1 MESNITFDEH
11 RAQTL
16 GELMRLLKE
25 NDKVLVKSKD
35 WYDKNAVEEITGL
48 NVPIGPKFIQA
59 MTEDCN
65 KFFTVSNIIGWS
77 SEKDLRFEFKHNWYT
92 YSSLFVHKLII
103 RNYRILL

>member
-1 MESNITFDEH
+1 MMKKLHSNREFWD
-11 RAQTL
+11 Q
-16 GELMRLLKE
+16 LKE

-35 WYDKNAVEEITGL
+35 WYDKNAVEE
-48 NVPIGPKFIQA
+48 NVPIGPKFISA

-65 KFFTVSNIIGWS
+65 KFLTVSGVIGWYGR
-77 SEKDLRFEFKHNWYT
+77 EDLHFEIKHNWYI

>member
-1 MESNITFDEH
+1 MMKKLHSNREFWD
-11 RAQTL
+11 Q
-16 GELMRLLKE
+16 LKE

-35 WYDKNAVEEITGL
+35 WYDKNAVEE
-48 NVPIGPKFIQA
+48 NVPIGPKFVSA

-65 KFFTVSNIIGWS
+65 KFLTVSGVIGWYGR
-77 SEKDLRFEFKHNWYT
+77 EDLRFGIKHNWYT

>member
-1 MESNITFDEH
+1 MMKKLHSNREFWD
-11 RAQTL
+11 Q
-16 GELMRLLKE
+16 LKE

-35 WYDKNAVEEITGL
+35 WYDKNAVEE
-48 NVPIGPKFIQA
+48 NVPIGPKFVSA

-65 KFFTVSNIIGWS
+65 KFLTVSGVIGWYGR
-77 SEKDLRFEFKHNWYT
+77 EDLYFEIKHNWYR

>member
-1 MESNITFDEH
+1 MMKKLHSNREFWD
-11 RAQTL
+11 Q
-16 GELMRLLKE
+16 LKE

-35 WYDKNAVEEITGL
+35 WYDKNAVEE
-48 NVPIGPKFIQA
+48 NVPIGPKFVSA

-65 KFFTVSNIIGWS
+65 KFLTVSGVIGWYGR
-77 SEKDLRFEFKHNWYT
+77 EDLCFEIKHNWYT

>member
-1 MESNITFDEH
+1 MMKKLHSNREYWN
-11 RAQTL
+11 Q
-16 GELMRLLKE
+16 LKE

-35 WYDKNAVEEITGL
+35 WYDKNAVEE
-48 NVPIGPKFIQA
+48 NVPIGPKFVSA

-65 KFFTVSNIIGWS
+65 KFLTVSGVIGWYGR
-77 SEKDLRFEFKHNWYT
+77 EDLHFEIKHNWYT

>member
-1 MESNITFDEH
+1 MMKKLHSNREFWD
-11 RAQTL
+11 Q
-16 GELMRLLKE
+16 LKE

-35 WYDKNAVEEITGL
+35 WYDKNAVEE
-48 NVPIGPKFIQA
+48 NVPIGPKFVSA

-65 KFFTVSNIIGWS
+65 KFLTVSGVIGWYGR
-77 SEKDLRFEFKHNWYT
+77 EDLRFEIKHNWYT

>member
-1 MESNITFDEH
+1 MMKKLYSNREYWN
-11 RAQTL
+11 Q
-16 GELMRLLKE
+16 LKE

-35 WYDKNAVEEITGL
+35 WYDKNAVEE
-48 NVPIGPKFIQA
+48 NVPIGPKFVSA

-65 KFFTVSNIIGWS
+65 KFLTVSGVIGWYGR
-77 SEKDLRFEFKHNWYT
+77 EDLRFEIKHNWYT

>member
-1 MESNITFDEH
+1 MMKKLHSNREFWD
-11 RAQTL
+11 Q
-16 GELMRLLKE
+16 LKE

-35 WYDKNAVEEITGL
+35 WYDKNAVEE
-48 NVPIGPKFIQA
+48 NVPIGPKFVSA

-65 KFFTVSNIIGWS
+65 KFLTVSGVIGWYGR
-77 SEKDLRFEFKHNWYT
+77 EDLHFEIKHNWYG

>member
-1 MESNITFDEH
+1 MMKKLHSNREFWD
-11 RAQTL
+11 Q
-16 GELMRLLKE
+16 LKE

-35 WYDKNAVEEITGL
+35 WYDKNAVEE
-48 NVPIGPKFIQA
+48 NVPIGPKFVSA

-65 KFFTVSNIIGWS
+65 KFLTVSGVIGWYGR
-77 SEKDLRFEFKHNWYT
+77 EDLHFEIKHNWCR

>member
-1 MESNITFDEH
+1 MMKKLHSNREFWD
-11 RAQTL
+11 Q
-16 GELMRLLKE
+16 LKE

-35 WYDKNAVEEITGL
+35 WYDKNAVEE
-48 NVPIGPKFIQA
+48 NVPIGPKFVSA

-65 KFFTVSNIIGWS
+65 KFLTDSGVIGWYGR
-77 SEKDLRFEFKHNWYT
+77 EDLHFEIKHNWYT